1 MSATGPQTG
10 MTPAPK
16 PEQQS
21 PWAEAEGRLSRALRE
36 LGQTSWVVT
45 VLAVVVALV
54 VGAVLILAASRDV
67 QASLSYFFAQ
77 PSAFLETSF
86 QVLREAY
93 SALFRGAVFD
103 WQAPSVARSIR
114 PLTETMVYSVPLIL
128 AGLGIAIGFRSGMLN
143 IGGQGQ
149 IILGATSAGFLGY
162 ALSMPVGLHVL
173 LALAGGILGGAIWG
187 GIAGVLKARTGAN
200 EVIVTI
206 MLNNIAIYLLAYLLQ
221 QQWFKQ
227 TGSNQP
233 LSSSVDESAQLFSLL
248 GPGFR
253 LHAGFLV
260 AILATIAVW
269 WLLERSTLGFEF
281 RAIGENPE
289 AARTAGINVPKATA
303 LVLVIAGG
311 LAGLGGAAHVLGT
324 EYRLAGGVAGT
335 LGFDAITVA
344 LLGRSKPLGTF
355 LAGLL
360 LGGLR
365 AGGVLMQAQTGTPID
380 IVLVLQAVI
389 VLMIAAPPLVRA
401 IFFLPH
407 ADGRPRIGRR
417 RARSKTPREH
427 AAAETPERELQT
439 AGAPSAPPGTA
450 ASDTDTSGPEAPNP
464 GSSSSNPQEPGK

>member
-1 MSATGPQTG
+1 MTDSGSQPGTSPAQTSKQEG
-10 MTPAPK
+10 
-16 PEQQS
+16 
-21 PWAEAEGRLSRALRE
+21 PWAEAEGRLSRALRD
-36 LGQTSWVVT
+36 LGQTSWLVT
-45 VLAVVVALV
+45 VLSVVVALV
-54 VGAVLILAASRDV
+54 VGAVLILGANEQV
-67 QASLSYFFAQ
+67 QGSLSYFFAQ
-77 PSAFLETSF
+77 PTDFLETSF

-93 SALFRGAVFD
+93 SSLFRGAVFD
-103 WQAPSVARSIR
+103 WQAPSVERAFR

-162 ALSMPVGLHVL
+162 ALSLPVGLHVL
-173 LALAGGILGGAIWG
+173 LAVAGGIIGGAIWG

-206 MLNNIAIYLLAYLLQ
+206 MLNNIAIYLLAWLLKQ
-221 QQWFKQ
+221 EWFKQ

-233 LSSSVDESAQLFSLL
+233 LSSSVDDSAQLFSLL

-253 LHAGFLV
+253 LHAGFLI
-260 AILATIAVW
+260 AILATVFVW
-269 WLLERSTLGFEF
+269 WLLERSTIGFEF

-289 AARTAGINVPKATA
+289 AARTAGINVTKATA
-303 LVLVIAGG
+303 LVLIVAGG

-324 EYRLAGGVAGT
+324 EYRVAGGIAGT

-389 VLMIAAPPLVRA
+389 VLMIAAPPLVRT
-401 IFFLPH
+401 IFFLPR
-407 ADGRPRIGRR
+407 ADGRPRLKKNRR
-417 RARSKTPREH
+417 RAQGADAEDSAPRES
-427 AAAETPERELQT
+427 ALAT
-439 AGAPSAPPGTA
+439 ADSGSAPT
-450 ASDTDTSGPEAPNP
+450 TTQEAD
-464 GSSSSNPQEPGK
+464 K

>member
-1 MSATGPQTG
+1 MSEQK
-10 MTPAPK
+10 TPFAD
-16 PEQQS
+16 
-21 PWAEAEGRLSRALRE
+21 AEGRLSRALRE
-36 LGQTSWVVT
+36 MTQSSWLVT
-45 VLAVVVALV
+45 LLAVVVALV
-54 VGAVLILAASRDV
+54 VGGVLILAADRDV
-67 QASLSYFFAQ
+67 QATLSYFFSR
-77 PSAFLETSF
+77 PGDFFEIAFNT
-86 QVLREAY
+86 LRDAY

-103 WQAPSVARSIR
+103 WQAPSAQRSFR
-114 PLTETMVYSVPLIL
+114 PITETMVYSVPLIL

-162 ALSMPVGLHVL
+162 AVSLPTGLHLL
-173 LALAGGILGGAIWG
+173 LAVAGGVLGGAIWG

-206 MLNNIAIYLLAYLLQ
+206 MLNHIAIYLLAWLLK
-221 QQWFKQ
+221 QQWFIQ

-233 LSSSVDESAQLFSLL
+233 LSTAVDNSARLAGLL

-260 AILATIAVW
+260 AILATFAVW
-269 WLLERSTLGFEF
+269 WLLERSTLGYEF
-281 RAIGENPE
+281 RAIGENPD

-311 LAGLGGAAHVLGT
+311 LAGLGGAMHVLGT
-324 EYRLAGGVAGT
+324 EYRIGSGVAGT

-389 VLMIAAPPLVRA
+389 VLMIAAPPLVRT
-401 IFFLPH
+401 IFLLPT
-407 ADGRPRIGRR
+407 DGKPARR
-417 RARSKTPREH
+417 TKKKT
-427 AAAETPERELQT
+427 TT
-439 AGAPSAPPGTA
+439 T
-450 ASDTDTSGPEAPNP
+450 
-464 GSSSSNPQEPGK
+464 QEVTV

>member
-1 MSATGPQTG
+1 

-16 PEQQS
+16 PEHQS

-54 VGAVLILAASRDV
+54 VGAVLILAANRDV

-77 PSAFLETSF
+77 PTAFLETAF

-103 WQAPSVARSIR
+103 WQAPSAARSIR

-162 ALSMPVGLHVL
+162 ALSLPVGLHVL

-221 QQWFKQ
+221 QQWYKQ

-248 GPGFR
+248 GSGFR
-253 LHAGFLV
+253 LHAGFLI
-260 AILATIAVW
+260 AILATLGVW

-407 ADGRPRIGRR
+407 ADGRPRIRR
-417 RARSKTPREH
+417 RSARRKTE
-427 AAAETPERELQT
+427 AAAGTSSSRQPELQT
-439 AGAPSAPPGTA
+439 ASTSGASSAEPPSA
-450 ASDTDTSGPEAPNP
+450 E
-464 GSSSSNPQEPGK
+464 SSSSESPNSTTQEPGK

>member
-1 MSATGPQTG
+1 MTDSGSQPGT
-10 MTPAPK
+10 TPAQAAK
-16 PEQQS
+16 QEG
-21 PWAEAEGRLSRALRE
+21 PWAEAEGRLSRALRD
-36 LGQTSWVVT
+36 LGQTSWLVT
-45 VLAVVVALV
+45 VLSVVVALV
-54 VGAVLILAASRDV
+54 VGAVLILGANEQV
-67 QASLSYFFAQ
+67 QGSLSYFFAQ
-77 PSAFLETSF
+77 PTDFLETSF

-93 SALFRGAVFD
+93 SSLFRGAVFD
-103 WQAPSVARSIR
+103 WQASSFERAVR

-162 ALSMPVGLHVL
+162 ALSLPVGLHVL
-173 LALAGGILGGAIWG
+173 LALAGGIIGGAIWG

-206 MLNNIAIYLLAYLLQ
+206 MLNNIAIYLLAWLLKQ
-221 QQWFKQ
+221 EWFKQ

-233 LSSSVDESAQLFSLL
+233 LTSSVDDSAQLFSLL

-253 LHAGFLV
+253 LHAGFLI
-260 AILATIAVW
+260 AILATVFVW
-269 WLLERSTLGFEF
+269 WLLERSTIGFEF

-289 AARTAGINVPKATA
+289 AARTAGINVTKATA
-303 LVLVIAGG
+303 LVLIVAGG

-324 EYRLAGGVAGT
+324 EYRIAGGIAGS

-389 VLMIAAPPLVRA
+389 VLMIAAPPLVRT
-401 IFFLPH
+401 IFFLPRT
-407 ADGRPRIGRR
+407 DGRPRLKKNRR
-417 RARSKTPREH
+417 RTQAAGSEESASRESTL
-427 AAAETPERELQT
+427 AT
-439 AGAPSAPPGTA
+439 ADSSTA
-450 ASDTDTSGPEAPNP
+450 
-464 GSSSSNPQEPGK
+464 SSSSAPTTTQEADK